1 MEPITSLYTTIVF
14 QDSSSEINNET
25 GIYFNSLHSGEMDA
39 SSRIPSNETSNL
51 YSSEIVNTQNGEID
65 HTVSKSRTVSSNFV
79 KPVQDNGDLS
89 VMHDKADNIQRDQNV
104 DKQYNIPK
112 TNCNTSYQLNTD
124 KLFV

>member
-1 MEPITSLYTTIVF
+1 
-14 QDSSSEINNET
+14 
-25 GIYFNSLHSGEMDA
+25 
-39 SSRIPSNETSNL
+39 L

-65 HTVSKSRTVSSNFV
+65 HTVSKSRTISSNFV

-124 KLFV
+124 KQNVKS